1 MLLAVAPLD
10 LLPPAQA
17 LAGRRVEV
25 VPLAGEL
32 LPPRQRGRL
41 PVRPQ
46 VEITLATI
54 SIPCQ
59 PSSMHLMLPIKV
71 VDFSINALSPNHGT
85 PVSPIVIGPAIN
97 PRPCV
102 CWAHQ
107 RCRRRSVGKIDINIP
122 RDAVYLTA
130 IGKLP
135 ILLVR
140 NTRRG
145 CPLIL
150 LVILSNPLSPT

>member
-1 MLLAVAPLD
+1 MEVALGAVGPGDPAR
-10 LLPPAQA
+10 LPDA
-17 LAGRRVEV
+17 LAVEV

-32 LPPRQRGRL
+32 LPPRQRGRH

-85 PVSPIVIGPAIN
+85 PSAP
-97 PRPCV
+97 
-102 CWAHQ
+102 
-107 RCRRRSVGKIDINIP
+107 
-122 RDAVYLTA
+122 
-130 IGKLP
+130 
-135 ILLVR
+135 
-140 NTRRG
+140 
-145 CPLIL
+145 
-150 LVILSNPLSPT
+150 